1 MSVQTRIGM
10 PLDEFIRRYD
20 EAPFELID
28 GEIIP
33 KMPTVSRHNRLS
45 KRFFI
50 ALLPFEQQGL
60 GEVFQEATYV
70 LIDSSQWVKNS
81 RIPDVMFV
89 SAEKIAQF
97 KSDIPDGENKPFILV
112 PDLVIDIVSPT
123 DQYSEISRRVKRYL
137 SDGVR
142 LILIADPETR
152 EVAVHRLG
160 SDEQTNLSGDAVLD
174 GGDVL
179 PGFRLSLHDLFAD

>member
-10 PLDEFIRRYD
+10 PLDEFIQRYD

-28 GEIIP
+28 GELVP
-33 KMPTVSRHNRLS
+33 KMPTVSRHNRLG
-45 KRFFI
+45 KRFFL
-50 ALLPFEQQGL
+50 ALLPFEAQGI
-60 GEVFQEATYV
+60 GEAFQEATYV
-70 LIDSSQWVKNS
+70 LVDSTQWVKNS

-89 SAEKIAQF
+89 STEKLAQF
-97 KSDIPDGENKPFILV
+97 RREVPDADNKPYILI
-112 PDLVIDIVSPT
+112 PDLVIEIVSPT

-142 LILIADPETR
+142 LILIADPETS

-160 SDEQTNLSGDAVLD
+160 SDEQTNLSGDAILD

-179 PGFRLSLHDLFAD
+179 PGFRLSLRELFAD

>member
-1 MSVQTRIGM
+1 MSVQTQIGM

-28 GEIIP
+28 GEVIP
-33 KMPTVSRHNRLS
+33 KMPTVSGHNRLS

-50 ALLPFEQQGL
+50 ALLPFEQQGI

-70 LIDSSQWVKNS
+70 LADSPQWVKNS

-89 SAEKIAQF
+89 SAEKITQF
-97 KSDIPDGENKPFILV
+97 KQEIPDAENKPYILI
-112 PDLVIDIVSPT
+112 PDIVIEIVSPT
-123 DQYSEISRRVKRYL
+123 DQYSEINRRVKRYL

-142 LILIADPETR
+142 LILIVDPEIR
-152 EVAVHRLG
+152 EIAVHRLG
-160 SDEQTNLSGDAVLD
+160 SEQQTNLSGDAVLD
-174 GGDVL
+174 GSDVL
-179 PGFRLSLHDLFAD
+179 PGFQLSLTDIFVE